1 MNFVENKHEYSDIK
15 SHAAR
20 GFKYSFLSQGIKIVV
35 QFLTVVVMAKLLTPE
50 DFGLIAKVTPVYAL
64 ALLFNDLGLSQA
76 TIQKPSLQNDQIN
89 TFFWIN
95 VFFGLF
101 VTLVLIAASP
111 LVAIFYSDPRTIGL
125 TIAFAIL
132 VFVASLGNQHGA
144 LMLRRMDFRAQGLI
158 NSTGA
163 ISAMV
168 VAILT
173 GLFYPSYWAL
183 FAGMAAGCL
192 VPTAGAWLSV
202 NWRPSFPK
210 IAAETREMLR
220 YGLGIT
226 SANLVDFFVT
236 NFTNVITGWKLGDR
250 QLGIYDRSNKL
261 LYSPLQQILLPISSV
276 VLPVLYRLH
285 DNNEKYKVIFL
296 RALSALTLL
305 IVPGVIWL
313 TIISDHVIEA
323 FLGPKWLEASPVFA
337 VLSLAAIPQIINS
350 TATWLLITQGRSKD
364 YARLSTISG
373 IISIIAVI
381 VGLQFG
387 IFGVAVAITF
397 VQLLKMPIYWTVA
410 CNTGPVHLLDVI
422 QFMRPHLLGLVTTI
436 PLMFGFIEIG
446 ITSNS
451 LILTF
456 LGFIV
461 AYIIFFIMM
470 LVTQAGRK
478 LLSNELD
485 FIMFVLGK
493 KQKY

>member
-1 MNFVENKHEYSDIK
+1 MNSIENKHEYSDIK

-20 GFKYSFLSQGIKIVV
+20 GFKYSFLSQGIKIIV
-35 QFLTVVVMAKLLTPE
+35 QFLTVIVMAKLLTPE
-50 DFGLIAKVTPVYAL
+50 DFGLIAKVAPVYAL

-76 TIQKPSLQNDQIN
+76 TIQKPSLQNEQIN

-111 LVAIFYSDPRTIGL
+111 LVAAFYSDPRTIGL

-132 VFVASLGNQHGA
+132 VFIASLGNQHGA

-158 NSTGA
+158 NSAGA
-163 ISAMV
+163 LSAMAV
-168 VAILT
+168 SIVA
-173 GLFYPSYWAL
+173 GLLYPTYWAL
-183 FAGMAAGCL
+183 FAGVAAGCL
-192 VPTAGAWLSV
+192 VPTAGAWFFV
-202 NWRPSFPK
+202 NWRPSLPS
-210 IAAETREMLR
+210 IAPETKAMLR
-220 YGLGIT
+220 YGVGIT
-226 SANLVDFFVT
+226 SGNLVDFFVT

-296 RALSALTLL
+296 RALGALTLL

-313 TIISDHVIEA
+313 SIISDHVIET
-323 FLGPKWLEASPVFA
+323 FLGAKWVEASPVFA

-350 TATWLLITQGRSKD
+350 SANWLLITQGRSKD
-364 YARLSTISG
+364 YARLSAISG
-373 IISIIAVI
+373 IITILAVI
-381 VGLQFG
+381 AGLQFG

-397 VQLLKMPIYWTVA
+397 VQFLKMPLYWTVA
-410 CNTGPVHLLDVI
+410 CQKGPVRLLDVL
-422 QFMRPHLLGLVTTI
+422 QFMQPHLLGLAGTI
-436 PLMFGFIEIG
+436 PLIFGFVELNI
-446 ITSNS
+446 ITNS
-451 LILTF
+451 LALTF

-461 AYIIFFIMM
+461 SYAVFFA
-470 LVTQAGRK
+470 LLLAFRQGRK
-478 LLSNELD
+478 MLSHELD
-485 FIMFVLGK
+485 FILFVLGK
-493 KQKY
+493 KQK